1 MNKIIST
8 VSSVMK
14 KIEQGNVRQTIN
26 EKMGIDQLME
36 GR

>member
-8 VSSVMK
+8 VSSVMN

-26 EKMGIDQLME
+26 EKMGID
-36 GR
+36 